1 MENTALIT
9 VKALPEIQENLRA
22 LRERW
27 DQKAA
32 EAASMVCTEETV
44 QTIKKMRAEMRD
56 EFTQADTQRKAA
68 KAMYLAPWNAVEDTF
83 KDCVS
88 DAFKRADASFKN
100 TIDEFE
106 GEIKARCRK
115 DLERYFAELCE
126 VYDVDF
132 LSFDQALARK
142 EERIRYRRRQYMYTL
157 RNYEKKG
164 RQLEA
169 DGITMEY
176 LDGLGGEMED

>member
-115 DLERYFAELCE
+115 DLERYFAELC
-126 VYDVDF
+126 
-132 LSFDQALARK
+132 
-142 EERIRYRRRQYMYTL
+142 
-157 RNYEKKG
+157 
-164 RQLEA
+164 
-169 DGITMEY
+169 DGT
-176 LDGLGGEMED
+176 